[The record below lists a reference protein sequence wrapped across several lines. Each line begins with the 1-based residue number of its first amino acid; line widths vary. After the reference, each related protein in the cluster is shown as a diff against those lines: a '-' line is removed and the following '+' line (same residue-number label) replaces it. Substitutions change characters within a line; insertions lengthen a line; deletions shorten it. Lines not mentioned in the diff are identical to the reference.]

1 MEGKKKK
8 IFLVGVDHKI
18 QYNNANDGPKWRGDV
33 RKFEDYLV
41 SHCQNHAV
49 DLLAE
54 EFSEEAVHINNAT
67 GCTVRDAARRLNRP
81 HIFCDPDTPQ
91 RKERGITKHDHNR
104 REMFWLERLNGTT
117 GQRVL
122 FICGDDHVD
131 SFSHKLQAAGFEAQV
146 LSRGW
151 GKDWRSKD

>member
-1 MEGKKKK
+1 MEGRKKK

-18 QYNNANDGPKWRGDV
+18 QYTNAHDGPEWKGDICH
-33 RKFEDYLV
+33 FEDYLV
-41 SHCQNHAV
+41 NQGQNLAI

-67 GCTVRDAARRLNRP
+67 GCTVRDAARRLNKH
-81 HIFCDPDTPQ
+81 HIFCDPDTQQ
-91 RKERGITKHDHNR
+91 RKEKGIAKGDHDR
-104 REMFWLERLNGTT
+104 REMFWLEQLNGTT

-131 SFSHKLQAAGFEAQV
+131 SFSPKLQAAGFEAQV
-146 LSRGW
+146 LSRDW